1 MKRELCGRVAS
12 AGVGHRD
19 VDRAGNRVVPNGNGK
34 KPCAEAGREPRD
46 QLLYGRDLP
55 EVGDLRAR
63 QITVN
68 HVGRRGPGVDQR
80 LDERDPSRD
89 GREERIRDGSRR
101 DDLLEEESLRQLVGH
116 GRSLSDRQ
124 PENFSIE
131 RGPDYVCSDPPLAES
146 SLLRGLPLAVLTVSL
161 VTVPVLVL
169 EPQGIPRMRSLEK
182 ELAGVQAEN
191 AELRRDVGKLR
202 TEVKD
207 LREDPQAVERI
218 AREQLGLVR
227 KSEVVFQFDK
237 R

>member
-1 MKRELCGRVAS
+1 M
-12 AGVGHRD
+12 
-19 VDRAGNRVVPNGNGK
+19 
-34 KPCAEAGREPRD
+34 
-46 QLLYGRDLP
+46 
-55 EVGDLRAR
+55 
-63 QITVN
+63 
-68 HVGRRGPGVDQR
+68 
-80 LDERDPSRD
+80 
-89 GREERIRDGSRR
+89 
-101 DDLLEEESLRQLVGH
+101 
-116 GRSLSDRQ
+116 
-124 PENFSIE
+124 
-131 RGPDYVCSDPPLAES
+131 
-146 SLLRGLPLAVLTVSL
+146 SL

>member
-1 MKRELCGRVAS
+1 M
-12 AGVGHRD
+12 
-19 VDRAGNRVVPNGNGK
+19 
-34 KPCAEAGREPRD
+34 
-46 QLLYGRDLP
+46 
-55 EVGDLRAR
+55 
-63 QITVN
+63 
-68 HVGRRGPGVDQR
+68 
-80 LDERDPSRD
+80 
-89 GREERIRDGSRR
+89 
-101 DDLLEEESLRQLVGH
+101 
-116 GRSLSDRQ
+116 
-124 PENFSIE
+124 
-131 RGPDYVCSDPPLAES
+131 AES

-169 EPQGIPRMRSLEK
+169 EPQGVPRMRSLEK

-191 AELRRDVGKLR
+191 AELRRDVSKLR